1 MQVNCIYNHHKI
13 VSVAVAVLRYTD
25 KFLVAKRHMHQHQG
39 GKWEF
44 IGGKIDSNESAKQAL
59 MREVNE
65 EIGLSL
71 NTDQLVFIG
80 KVYHDYQD
88 KKVCLYTYEVYLTKK
103 QYHDFLYCQKGLE
116 NQDLRWLDMDEMIA
130 KVNQFPVA
138 NTRIIDWIGLP
149 NLLYISHAV
158 DYFGDFDGFVNYYS
172 NQLPKSA
179 YFYYRPCV
187 GTDDA
192 IRLLTLLKS
201 KRPDINLVVSWSV
214 YQAAY
219 HQDMMKVLGG
229 VMVKLTCDELEYFSA
244 NFDKLPTDLPL
255 WVGVHDKKE
264 AMMANQLAKSH
275 RIVAALISP
284 VHKTKTHP
292 KAHALGW
299 QGFESLAKLCDMP
312 SMALG
317 GLTYFDMNHAKHH
330 GAKGIAGIRGL
341 ILSHNSQHY

>member
-1 MQVNCIYNHHKI
+1 MQVNCIHNHNI

-44 IGGKIDSNESAKQAL
+44 IGGKIDANESAKQAL

-71 NTDQLVFIG
+71 NTDQLVFMG

-88 KKVCLYTYEVYLTKK
+88 KKVYLYTYEVYLTKK

-116 NQDLRWLDMDEMIA
+116 NQALRWLGLDEMIA
-130 KVNQFPVA
+130 KVHQFPIA
-138 NTRIIDWIGLP
+138 NARIMDWIGLP

-158 DYFGDFDGFVNYYS
+158 DDFGDSDGFVSYYS

-179 YFYYRPCV
+179 YFYCRPCV

-201 KRPDINLVVSWSV
+201 KRPDVNLVVSWSV
-214 YQAAY
+214 CQAA
-219 HQDMMKVLGG
+219 QDMMKVLGG

-292 KAHALGW
+292 NAHALGW

-317 GLTYFDMNHAKHH
+317 GLTYFDMNCAKNH

-341 ILSHNSQHY
+341 ILSHHSQHD

>member
-1 MQVNCIYNHHKI
+1 
-13 VSVAVAVLRYTD
+13 
-25 KFLVAKRHMHQHQG
+25 
-39 GKWEF
+39 
-44 IGGKIDSNESAKQAL
+44 
-59 MREVNE
+59 
-65 EIGLSL
+65 
-71 NTDQLVFIG
+71 
-80 KVYHDYQD
+80 
-88 KKVCLYTYEVYLTKK
+88 
-103 QYHDFLYCQKGLE
+103 
-116 NQDLRWLDMDEMIA
+116 MDEMIA

-138 NTRIIDWIGLP
+138 NARIMDWIGLP

-179 YFYYRPCV
+179 YFYCRPCV

-201 KRPDINLVVSWSV
+201 KRPDINFVVSWSV
-214 YQAAY
+214 CQAA
-219 HQDMMKVLGG
+219 QDMMKVLGG

-317 GLTYFDMNHAKHH
+317 GMTYFDMNCAKNH

>member
-1 MQVNCIYNHHKI
+1 MQVNYIHYHNI
-13 VSVAVAVLRYTD
+13 ISVAVAVLRYAD

-44 IGGKIDSNESAKQAL
+44 IGGKIDSNESAEQAL

-71 NTDQLVFIG
+71 NTDQLVFMG

-88 KKVCLYTYEVYLTKK
+88 KKVYLYTYEVYLTKQ
-103 QYHDFLYCQKGLE
+103 QYHDVSYCQKGLE

-130 KVNQFPVA
+130 KVNQFPIA
-138 NTRIIDWIGLP
+138 NARIMDWIGLP
-149 NLLYISHAV
+149 NLLYISHAM
-158 DYFGDFDGFVNYYS
+158 DDFGDFDGFVNYYGH
-172 NQLPKSA
+172 QLPKSA

-192 IRLLTLLKS
+192 IRLLVLLKS
-201 KRPDINLVVSWSV
+201 KRTDINLVVSWSV
-214 YQAAY
+214 YQATY

-229 VMVKLTCDELEYFSA
+229 VMVKLTCDELDYFSA
-244 NFDKLPTDLPL
+244 NVDKLPADLPL

-292 KAHALGW
+292 TAHALGW

-317 GLTYFDMNHAKHH
+317 GMTYFDMNHAKHH

-341 ILSHNSQHY
+341 ILSHNSQHD

>member
-1 MQVNCIYNHHKI
+1 MQVNYIHNHNI
-13 VSVAVAVLRYTD
+13 VSVAVAVLRYAD
-25 KFLVAKRHMHQHQG
+25 QFLVAKRHMHQHQG

-44 IGGKIDSNESAKQAL
+44 IGGKIDANESAKQAL

-71 NTDQLVFIG
+71 NTDQLVFMG

-103 QYHDFLYCQKGLE
+103 QYHDFSYCQKGLE
-116 NQDLRWLDMDEMIA
+116 NQALRWLDIDEMIA
-130 KVNQFPVA
+130 KVHQFPIA
-138 NTRIIDWIGLP
+138 NARIMDWIGLP

-158 DYFGDFDGFVNYYS
+158 DDFGDFDGFVSYYS

-179 YFYYRPCV
+179 YFYCRPCV

-201 KRPDINLVVSWSV
+201 KRPDVNLVVSWSV
-214 YQAAY
+214 CQAA
-219 HQDMMKVLGG
+219 QDMMKVLGC

-244 NFDKLPTDLPL
+244 NFDKLPTDLLL

-292 KAHALGW
+292 NAHALGW

-317 GLTYFDMNHAKHH
+317 GLTYFDMNCAKNH

-341 ILSHNSQHY
+341 ILSHHSQHD

>member
-1 MQVNCIYNHHKI
+1 MQVNCIHNHNI

-44 IGGKIDSNESAKQAL
+44 IGGKIDANESAKQAL

-71 NTDQLVFIG
+71 NTDQLVFMG
-80 KVYHDYQD
+80 KIYHDYQD

-103 QYHDFLYCQKGLE
+103 QYHDFSYCQKGLE
-116 NQDLRWLDMDEMIA
+116 NQALRWLDIDEMIA
-130 KVNQFPVA
+130 KVHQFPIA
-138 NTRIIDWIGLP
+138 NARIMDWIGLP

-158 DYFGDFDGFVNYYS
+158 DDFGDFDGFVNYYS

-179 YFYYRPCV
+179 YFYCRPCV
-187 GTDDA
+187 GNDDA

-201 KRPDINLVVSWSV
+201 KRPDINFVVSWSV
-214 YQAAY
+214 CQAA
-219 HQDMMKVLGG
+219 QDMMKVLGG

-317 GLTYFDMNHAKHH
+317 GLTYFDMNCAKNH

-341 ILSHNSQHY
+341 ILSHHSQHD